1 MQEWQV
7 SLIYVHTNDV
17 NKTISYEREMLL
29 TTGAPLE
36 QTRMLPNIGR
46 EENVRSICRLW
57 YVINNIQDDVSC
69 ESNSWSN
76 FSIMIMIHQERNNF
90 TFWDLAM
97 TFLTACTAV
106 GRVFDADHL
115 IECIVRR

>member
-1 MQEWQV
+1 
-7 SLIYVHTNDV
+7 
-17 NKTISYEREMLL
+17 MLL

-57 YVINNIQDDVSC
+57 YYVINNTQDDVSC

-76 FSIMIMIHQERNNF
+76 FNMIHQEK
-90 TFWDLAM
+90 
-97 TFLTACTAV
+97 
-106 GRVFDADHL
+106 
-115 IECIVRR
+115 